1 MMLRYYQTLLVLSS
15 AVLLATFDVPVSLA
29 VQKNPLL
36 PQLTKKM
43 SDPALRR
50 QAMFAGEE
58 RALICGYCH
67 GNDGNSLKPEVP
79 NLAGQNPDY
88 LLEQV
93 GRFAR
98 GERKDYV
105 MNSLAGKFT
114 ADDQINLAIY
124 YAAQKVKP
132 GEFDYADA
140 VQGKLLYLQQ
150 CQSCHGKHGLGNRGY
165 ARLAGQKP
173 AYLKMNLERFRNN
186 ALGKDRDEKRRSVIM
201 EPIAGTL
208 TDQDIRS
215 LVAYLASL

>member
-1 MMLRYYQTLLVLSS
+1 MILRYSRIPFYLLMTI
-15 AVLLATFDVPVSLA
+15 AVAGIVVPELYA
-29 VQKNPLL
+29 AQKNPLL
-36 PQLTKKM
+36 QRLQQKM
-43 SDPALRR
+43 SDPDLRR

-79 NLAGQNPDY
+79 NLAGQNTDY

-132 GEFDYADA
+132 GEYDYAKA
-140 VQGKLLYLQQ
+140 VLGKPIYLQQ
-150 CQSCHGKHGLGNRGY
+150 CQACHGKLGLGNRGY

-173 AYLKMNLERFRNN
+173 NYIKLTLERFRDN
-186 ALGKDRDEKRRSVIM
+186 ASGKAGDKKRHSAVM
-201 EPIAGTL
+201 EPIVGNL
-208 TDQDIRS
+208 TDQDI
-215 LVAYLASL
+215 LALAAYLASL